1 LLTEPGSE
9 PAMKIEDIARRV
21 AEVEFG
27 LGPLTEIRRL
37 PTGRV
42 NRTFFIRA
50 AGDGFALQRLHPV
63 FGPDGVVVENV
74 AAATKCLAAAGLPV
88 PRVKPAVSGT
98 LWAEVEGLWRLMTW
112 LPGKSVS
119 RRSPEAGAEA
129 ARFLGLVHQAL
140 AASPPTLKPL
150 PSAEHNRD
158 GPAPAH
164 LWDEL
169 IGKRAGDSK
178 FSLAASALG
187 RGRSLVQGLA
197 SIHPVTRGVLHGDPK
212 LENFLF
218 DDSGCVVGL
227 VDLDTVRAGFLVW
240 EMADGLKSWAGVRGP
255 EDKLALDGD
264 IFLAA
269 VDSYHSHGL
278 ALTADEW
285 GQLPMAAQALA
296 LDLARRYLT
305 DYFEESYFAW
315 DRDHYH
321 SLAEQN
327 LRRGT
332 GLLDLAE
339 ELAEQET
346 RLSARIKP

>member
-1 LLTEPGSE
+1 
-9 PAMKIEDIARRV
+9 
-21 AEVEFG
+21 G
-27 LGPLTEIRRL
+27 LGPLAEIRL
-37 PTGRV
+37 LSTGRV

-50 AGDGFALQRLHPV
+50 AGAGFALQRLHPV

-74 AAATKCLAAAGLPV
+74 AAATECLAAAGLPT

-98 LWAEVEGLWRLMTW
+98 LWVEVEGLWRLMTW
-112 LPGKSVS
+112 LPGNSIS

-129 ARFLGLVHQAL
+129 ARFLGLVHRAL
-140 AASPPTLKPL
+140 AAGPPVLKPL
-150 PSAEHNRD
+150 PPAEHNRD
-158 GPAPAH
+158 RPASAH

-169 IGKRAGDSK
+169 IEKQTRDSK
-178 FSLAASALG
+178 FSLAASLLDS
-187 RGRSLVQGLA
+187 GRSLTHGLP
-197 SIHPVTRGVLHGDPK
+197 SIRPVTRGLLHGDPK

-255 EDKLALDGD
+255 DDKLALDED

-269 VDSYHSHGL
+269 VDSYCGHGP
-278 ALTADEW
+278 ALTDEELN
-285 GQLPMAAQALA
+285 QLPAAARALT

-315 DRDHYH
+315 DRDHYP

-327 LRRGT
+327 LRRGA
-332 GLLDLAE
+332 GLLHLAE

-346 RLSARIKP
+346 RLSKRIKP